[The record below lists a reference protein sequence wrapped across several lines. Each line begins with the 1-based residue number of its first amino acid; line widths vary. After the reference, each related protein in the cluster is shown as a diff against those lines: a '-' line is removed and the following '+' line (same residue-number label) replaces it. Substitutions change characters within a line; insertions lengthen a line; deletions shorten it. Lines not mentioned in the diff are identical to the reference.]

1 MNPRRSQQ
9 GFTLVELMVVVAIIA
24 ILSLLVVSVSGRT
37 YGANAMT
44 ISDKI
49 SSTMNWVKMR
59 AVSTR
64 RNHYVQVKPNELLIW
79 QSDVTGFAAS
89 PNSPGVEFVQRVTL
103 PATVSIWDVEA
114 VAHASTG
121 NSVSQN
127 TTLDYQFI
135 QFKPDGSSTT
145 GATLYVTDSQHSR
158 EYRVLVYKATGS
170 SYARQTW

>member
-1 MNPRRSQQ
+1 MTHPRSQR

-24 ILSLLVVSVSGRT
+24 ILSALLISVSGRT

-44 ISDKI
+44 VADKV

-64 RNHYVQVKPNELLIW
+64 RNQYVQFKPHEILVW
-79 QSDVTGFAAS
+79 QSDVTGFAPS
-89 PNSPGVEFVQRVTL
+89 TNTPGIEFVQRVTL
-103 PATVSIWDVEA
+103 PATISIWDIDP
-114 VAHASTG
+114 VAHPAIG
-121 NSVSQN
+121 NSVTEDTS
-127 TTLDYQFI
+127 LDYQYL
-135 QFKPDGSSTT
+135 QFKPDGSSS
-145 GATLYVTDSQHSR
+145 GATIYITDSQHAN

>member
-1 MNPRRSQQ
+1 MNQRRSQQ

-24 ILSLLVVSVSGRT
+24 ILSVLVFSVSGRT
-37 YGANAMT
+37 YGANALT
-44 ISDKI
+44 VSDKI

-64 RNHYVQVKPNELLIW
+64 RIHCVQVKPNEMLIW
-79 QSDVTGFAAS
+79 QSDVTGFA
-89 PNSPGVEFVQRVTL
+89 NQNCVQFVQRVSL
-103 PATVSIWDVEA
+103 PATVSVWDVDT
-114 VAHASTG
+114 VARASSG
-121 NSVSQN
+121 NSVTQN
-127 TTLDYQFI
+127 GSLDYQFVL
-135 QFKPDGSSTT
+135 FKPDGSSN

>member
-1 MNPRRSQQ
+1 MTPHRSQN

-24 ILSLLVVSVSGRT
+24 ILSVLVFSVSGRT

-44 ISDKI
+44 VSDKI

-64 RNHYVQVKPNELLIW
+64 RIHCVQVKPNELLVW
-79 QSDVTGFAAS
+79 QSDVTGFA
-89 PNSPGVEFVQRVTL
+89 NQNCVQFVQRVTI
-103 PATVSIWDVEA
+103 PTGVSIWNVDP
-114 VAHASTG
+114 VAHATTP
-121 NSVSQN
+121 N
-127 TTLDYQFI
+127 TVTQDTALDYQFVT
-135 QFKPDGSSTT
+135 FKPDGSSAT

>member
-1 MNPRRSQQ
+1 MQQRRAQR

-24 ILSLLVVSVSGRT
+24 ILSALLISVAGRT

-44 ISDKI
+44 VSDKI

-64 RNHYVQVKPNELLIW
+64 RNHYVEVKPYELLVW
-79 QSDVTGFAAS
+79 QSDVTGFATS
-89 PNSPGVEFVQRVTL
+89 PNSPGVEFVQRVSL
-103 PATVSIWDVEA
+103 PATVSVWNVDG

-121 NSVSQN
+121 NSVTQD
-127 TTLDYQFI
+127 TTLDYAYI
-135 QFKPDGSSTT
+135 TFKPDGSSS
-145 GATLYVTDSQHSR
+145 GATVYVTDSQHAS